1 MSLGDRAIEIG
12 KEKDRET
19 VQREREKREI
29 ETLRESERDLTK
41 IKETS
46 DVEKGRKNET
56 EE

>member
-1 MSLGDRAIEIG
+1 VSLGDRAIEIG

>member
-12 KEKDRET
+12 KEKDTET